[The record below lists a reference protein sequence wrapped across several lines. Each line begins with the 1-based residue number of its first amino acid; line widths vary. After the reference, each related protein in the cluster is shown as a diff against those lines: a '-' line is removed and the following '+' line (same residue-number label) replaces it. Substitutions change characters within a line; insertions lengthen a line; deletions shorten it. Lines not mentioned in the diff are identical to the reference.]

1 MPLAEATARLVV
13 DPLLAV
19 VFPSECPGCAA
30 PVDRPTRGPLC
41 ARCWSALPRHRHPAC
56 LCGMPLPAG
65 GSCARCR
72 RGLTPFERGAS
83 LGPYDGGLRVLIHE
97 LKYRGRRRVAS
108 RIADRLLEDVAVR
121 ELLTP
126 GAVLVPVPLHP
137 RKRKERGFNQSE
149 LLAEELARRLD
160 LSVAA
165 CALVRRADTAPQ
177 TGLSAAARRRNVRGA
192 FAVRRRALIDGRTVV
207 LLDDVLTTGATAGAC
222 ARALWEG
229 GAAAVRVLTVARVV

>member
-19 VFPSECPGCAA
+19 VFPSTCPACAA
-30 PVDRPTRGPLC
+30 PVERPTRGPLC
-41 ARCWSALPRHRHPAC
+41 DACWASLPRHRDPAC
-56 LCGMPLPAG
+56 SCGLPLAAA
-65 GSCARCR
+65 GSCRRCR

-97 LKYRGRRRVAS
+97 LKYRGRRRVAG
-108 RIADRLLEDVAVR
+108 RLADTLLSDPAVR
-121 ELLTP
+121 ALLTP

-137 RKRKERGFNQSE
+137 RKRRERGFNQSE
-149 LLAEELARRLD
+149 LLAEELGRRLG
-160 LSVAA
+160 LSVAG
-165 CALVRRADTAPQ
+165 CALVRRADTPPQ

-192 FAVRRRALIDGRTVV
+192 FAVRRRAQIDGRVVV

-222 ARALWEG
+222 ARALWDG